1 MEDFISES
9 VNFYDGNWA
18 FAYLSPMPEWRDN
31 GYSTKFFLKHVYP
44 VLSNIKVVHIDEWSV
59 SCSSLGD
66 GWFFSFDEKIT
77 KRLINGIKDPAIK
90 ADIIRRTS

>member
-1 MEDFISES
+1 MEDFSSDS

-18 FAYLSPMPEWRDN
+18 FAYLSPMPEWREN

-44 VLSNIKVVHIDEWSV
+44 VLSNINVIHI
-59 SCSSLGD
+59 D

-77 KRLINGIKDPAIK
+77 NRLIEGIKDPAIK